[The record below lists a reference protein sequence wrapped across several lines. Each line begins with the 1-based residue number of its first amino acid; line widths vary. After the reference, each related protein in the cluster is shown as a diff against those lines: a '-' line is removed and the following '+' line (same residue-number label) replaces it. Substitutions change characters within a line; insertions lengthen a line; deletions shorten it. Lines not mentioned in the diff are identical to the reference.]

1 MEREWLPEAEQGEA
15 ALEAEAP
22 AERPSML
29 SRLAS
34 WRAPAAEAQTVDVHA
49 PQGSLGLVFE
59 RSSTVLSRIKDSS
72 PLLNKV
78 QVGWTLVDVDGQD
91 VSRMDGWAV
100 TKVISARMHDPDGR
114 MLKFKTGEAL
124 PAAEPAAPAS
134 PRLGFWAAGL
144 AAAAGARA
152 RTSIEE
158 QPVDGEVVTSP
169 TSSENVVDAEPVS
182 PAPDLTEEQ
191 RAALEIKT

>member
-78 QVGWTLVDVDGQD
+78 QVGWTLVSVDGRD

-100 TKVISARMHDPDGR
+100 TKEISARMHDPDGR
-114 MLKFKTGEAL
+114 RLKFKTDEAVAAGEALPAKAAGEVL
-124 PAAEPAAPAS
+124 PAAEPAAAKS
-134 PRLGFWAAGL
+134 PRLGFWAAGM
-144 AAAAGARA
+144 AAAGAD
-152 RTSIEE
+152 I
-158 QPVDGEVVTSP
+158 D
-169 TSSENVVDAEPVS
+169 
-182 PAPDLTEEQ
+182 
-191 RAALEIKT
+191 